1 MTASR
6 PLRAASDPPD
16 SAPPPDHL
24 ARSESLW
31 RSTVEAFELEPH
43 QLELL
48 LRACQAAD
56 VADEARTTLSTEGL
70 TFAGADGSPRA
81 HPAVAIERDARL
93 AVARLLRELRLDEE
107 PAEARPPRRGGRR

>member
-6 PLRAASDPPD
+6 PLRAAPAPP
-16 SAPPPDHL
+16 ATTPPPDHL
-24 ARSESLW
+24 ARSVDLW
-31 RSTVEAFELEPH
+31 SSTVEDFDLEPH

-48 LRACQAAD
+48 RRACEASDTADAAGE
-56 VADEARTTLSTEGL
+56 VVRAEGVTVL
-70 TFAGADGSPRA
+70 DRFGAARA
-81 HPAVAIERDARL
+81 HPAVAVERDART